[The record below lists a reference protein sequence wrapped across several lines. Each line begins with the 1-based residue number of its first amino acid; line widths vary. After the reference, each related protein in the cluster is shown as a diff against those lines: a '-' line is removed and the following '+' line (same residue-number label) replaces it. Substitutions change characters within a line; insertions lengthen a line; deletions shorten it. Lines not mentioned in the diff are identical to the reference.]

1 MKRGRLKSVDLPIP
15 VDEITSSV
23 SQRTL
28 DGEHEWALTVQQRDQ
43 TTSGHSFARGRA
55 ALRKEIERD
64 IAHVNE
70 HDNGVSIRPS
80 TRYSHTTEYGE
91 WLAIDDGWLI
101 VSDEWVA
108 GVVGTQISGYPTD
121 ASLRLQ
127 ELLEEFDS
135 PSVWQMGFAGR
146 TVAEGGSKG
155 VLYGNEVNHDPD
167 LAEDLRHTP
176 LSELGVEHI
185 HESIPVKS
193 YFAADTGY
201 IEVYGSD
208 FTSYQ
213 FVDYCC
219 RWVADHVTDED
230 ETSTDESESHEES
243 EEAGEGEVLQC
254 ENCPRE
260 SDSVQKT
267 VVDDGSVME
276 LCVTCRNYYY
286 ENGEVPA

>member
-1 MKRGRLKSVDLPIP
+1 MKCGRLKTVDLPIP

-43 TTSGHSFARGRA
+43 TTSGHTFVRGRA
-55 ALRKEIERD
+55 ALRKEIEQD

-70 HDNGVSIRPS
+70 HDDGVSIRPS

-91 WLAIDDGWLI
+91 WLVIDDGWLI

-108 GVVGTQISGYPTD
+108 GRQISGFPSD

-155 VLYGNEVNHDPD
+155 VLYGHEVDRDPD

-176 LSELGVEHI
+176 LNELGVEHI

-201 IEVYGSD
+201 IEVYDSE
-208 FTSYQ
+208 FTTYQ
-213 FVDYCC
+213 FVDYCTQ
-219 RWVADHVTDED
+219 WVVDHVKGED
-230 ETSTDESESHEES
+230 ESSTDESESHEES

-254 ENCPRE
+254 ENCPCE
-260 SDSVQKT
+260 SESVQKT
-267 VVDDGSVME
+267 VVDTESGDVMA
-276 LCVTCRNYYY
+276 LCVTCRDYLY
-286 ENGEVPA
+286 ETGEVPA